1 MFVSKVIS
9 TPNSIPRKRKDE
21 INQDENYA
29 KLTVVKSR
37 LAKKFT
43 QSKKLC

>member
-1 MFVSKVIS
+1 MLQETQLFHSFI
-9 TPNSIPRKRKDE
+9 

-29 KLTVVKSR
+29 KLTIVKST

-43 QSKKLC
+43 QSKKLR